1 IMKIDLGFS
10 YQGFVH
16 DVEANLG
23 PELSGKVIVATSHS
37 HSSFGNF
44 TGHSLLHGGAGRFR
58 SGVYRPIIEQL
69 TATARAA
76 LEDLRPARIGFA
88 YDGEFDPENR
98 VNRDRRSENDELV
111 GGPEDDHH
119 HYVIRVDAED
129 GTPMALV
136 PVFGMHGT
144 IQGGQNAI
152 VTTESLGGV
161 ERVLEEAFD
170 TGVLVVH
177 LQGAGG
183 IVSPAGHGPIDFLG
197 EPVST
202 DFVPVEVP
210 RWLAR

>member
-1 IMKIDLGFS
+1 
-10 YQGFVH
+10 
-16 DVEANLG
+16 
-23 PELSGKVIVATSHS
+23 
-37 HSSFGNF
+37 
-44 TGHSLLHGGAGRFR
+44 RFR

-119 HYVIRVDAED
+119 LYVIRVDAED

-170 TGVLVVH
+170 TGVLVMH

-183 IVSPAGHGPIDFLG
+183 DVSPAGHGAIDCEGARVCADFARAETIGWFARDAILAAWTSAGEDMRSELEIEMLTRTVPLG
-197 EPVST
+197 PDYRNFTIRGGALEYAP
-202 DFVPVEVP
+202 
-210 RWLAR
+210 